1 MSTAAVTP
9 FRSFVQTPIFSV
21 SRLGTRVTLSCVTG
35 FHGSRVAEMVPP
47 VHWVALTLHACFEHQ
62 LSHQLHTNYRRCPCH
77 RQYDAHGD
85 WTGTNMRLGMSS
97 SRIENYCQ
105 TETARACTGSSPH
118 PLGGYHEF
126 ADCART
132 RNGVCALINKLL
144 TCWCT
149 VTHGKCDYEDTA
161 CTHVRF
167 FAQNLLISIHPVSF
181 MITLASC
188 SNIVLNI

>member
-1 MSTAAVTP
+1 MKPRSYGHFPSPTPSMSHRGIFNKTHLLSPDLHTQNSGP
-9 FRSFVQTPIFSV
+9 SRPRSRLRRPQMP
-21 SRLGTRVTLSCVTG
+21 RLGTRVTLSCVTG

-47 VHWVALTLHACFEHQ
+47 VHWLALTLHACFEHQ
-62 LSHQLHTNYRRCPCH
+62 LSHQLHTKVRVHPRTRSEGTTNLRT
-77 RQYDAHGD
+77 AHGPA
-85 WTGTNMRLGMSS
+85 M
-97 SRIENYCQ
+97 
-105 TETARACTGSSPH
+105 
-118 PLGGYHEF
+118 
-126 ADCART
+126 
-132 RNGVCALINKLL
+132 VCVCFDQKLL